1 VSIEKEQMEASA
13 DSKADT
19 SKDASGDDASLKMLN
34 ARKMIE
40 LRKRASSVEAARKKS
55 EEELSKPKPPT
66 PREILTKAL
75 VDRGLEVLQTAEANY
90 PREMAILVPRLA
102 DLIKQGKIKTVS
114 GGELLQFLRAIGL
127 RVSVQTSISV
137 EEHGKFVT
145 LAEKLKKEE

>member
-1 VSIEKEQMEASA
+1 MEASA

-19 SKDASGDDASLKMLN
+19 SKDASGDDDASLKMLN

-40 LRKRASSVEAARKKS
+40 LRKRASSVEAARKKT
-55 EEELSKPKPPT
+55 EEEQSKPKPPT